1 MKKKIKIVPIVLC
14 ALVVGIIAFGCGE
27 SDNGVDKEIAQVST
41 GSQAE
46 EVAEVAEAETLANE
60 EVITDVES
68 EAEETTDTSQEVTIE
83 EQVLY
88 DENNIKITATG
99 MEDGWLGTELK
110 LLLENNSD
118 KSITVQ
124 ARNANVNGFMVS
136 TMMSVD
142 IAAGKKANDSL
153 TFETSGL
160 KDCGIESIATM
171 EFFFHIFDTETWD
184 TVVDT
189 DVITIETSIAST
201 YTQAVDDSGEVLV
214 EEGGV
219 KIVGKGL
226 SADDSFWGPGVIL
239 YIENNSE
246 KDVTVQVRDVSVNGF
261 MVDSSMSTDVV
272 AGKKAMSAVQFFST
286 DLEENAITDIT
297 DVELYFHIFDLESWD
312 TIFDSDVIAISF

>member
-1 MKKKIKIVPIVLC
+1 MKKKTKIVLIALF
-14 ALVVGIIAFGCGE
+14 LVVVVLIAFGGGE
-27 SDNGVDKEIAQVST
+27 SDSGADKEIAKVST
-41 GSQAE
+41 GSQTEDE
-46 EVAEVAEAETLANE
+46 EMVKTEEALSEEAESSDNSSA
-60 EVITDVES
+60 S
-68 EAEETTDTSQEVTIE
+68 SSEVTIE

-88 DENNIKITATG
+88 DENSIKITALG
-99 MEDGWLGTELK
+99 MEDGLFGTELK

-171 EFFFHIFDTETWD
+171 EFFFHIFDTESWD
-184 TVVDT
+184 TIVDT
-189 DVITIETSIAST
+189 DVITINTSIAST
-201 YTQAVDDSGEVLV
+201 YTQAVDDSGEILV

-226 SADDSFWGPGVIL
+226 SDDDSVWGPGVIL

-246 KDVTVQVRDVSVNGF
+246 KDVTVQVRDVSINEF
-261 MVDSSMSTDVV
+261 MVDSSMSTDIV

-297 DVELYFHIFDLESWD
+297 DVELYFHIFNLESWD
-312 TIFDSDVIAISF
+312 TIFDSDVITISF

>member
-1 MKKKIKIVPIVLC
+1 MKKKTKILLIALF
-14 ALVVGIIAFGCGE
+14 LVVVVLIAFGGGE
-27 SDNGVDKEIAQVST
+27 SDSGADKEIAKVST
-41 GSQAE
+41 GSQTEDE
-46 EVAEVAEAETLANE
+46 EMVKTEEALSEEAESSDNSSAP
-60 EVITDVES
+60 S
-68 EAEETTDTSQEVTIE
+68 SEVTIE

-88 DENNIKITATG
+88 DENSIKITALG
-99 MEDGWLGTELK
+99 MEDGLFGTELK

-171 EFFFHIFDTETWD
+171 EFFFHIFDTESWD
-184 TVVDT
+184 TIVDT
-189 DVITIETSIAST
+189 DVITINTSIAST
-201 YTQAVDDSGEVLV
+201 YTQAVDDSGEILV

-226 SADDSFWGPGVIL
+226 SDDDSVWGPGVIL

-246 KDVTVQVRDVSVNGF
+246 KDVTVQVRDVSINGF
-261 MVDSSMSTDVV
+261 MVDSSMSTDIV

-297 DVELYFHIFDLESWD
+297 DVELYFHIFNLESWD